1 MPDPREIQALRA
13 EVETLREEVARLRAT
28 QAAHVCAQ
36 PAMPL
41 AHQPFQQAW
50 ANNAAAGGAVN
61 YTMNTALTG
70 NPAVISLPSGAFIGG
85 CAGAGQNLSLWYTT
99 AGGDCS

>member
-1 MPDPREIQALRA
+1 MPGPGEIAALHA
-13 EVETLREEVARLRAT
+13 EVETLREEVARLRAA

-41 AHQPFQQAW
+41 AHLPLQQVW
-50 ANNAAAGGAVN
+50 ANGIAGWAVN
-61 YTMNTALTG
+61 YTFNTALTG
-70 NPAVISLPSGAFIGG
+70 NPAVTGFPSSTFIGG
-85 CAGAGQNLSLWYTT
+85 CAGAGVWYVT